1 MKGYLINSL
10 LFYPDKI
17 LKEKPDDFGL
27 NYTDIWIPLQ
37 NGNKLHGWYIP
48 ATEETNKHIIYF
60 HGTKGNISLYLGG
73 IEQLHKVGKN
83 ILIVDYEG
91 FGQSPGKAT
100 IENTI
105 NNAIAIYDF
114 LISYKNL
121 TPNDIRLFGYSYG
134 GAIAVEVALKRKVY
148 AILIESTFT
157 SLHEIAVLKYTQLAS
172 LLVSKS
178 LLNTI
183 SNIKKINAPLVV
195 AHAEKDQII
204 PFTHSINIY
213 NNANNP
219 KYLFK
224 IKNAEHHNIFEFAS
238 LDYINLIKSVFN

>member
-17 LKEKPDDFGL
+17 LKEKPNDFGL
-27 NYTDIWIPLQ
+27 NYTDIWVPLQ

-48 ATEETNKHIIYF
+48 ATKETNKHIIYF

-73 IEQLHKVGKN
+73 IEQLHKVEKN

-91 FGQSPGKAT
+91 FGQSTGNAT

-105 NNAIAIYDF
+105 NDAFAIYDF

-121 TPNDIRLFGYSYG
+121 KPDDIRLFGYSYG
-134 GAIAVEVALKRKVY
+134 GAIAVEVALKQKVH
-148 AILIESTFT
+148 AILIESTFS
-157 SLHEIAVLKYTQLAS
+157 SLNEIAVSKYTPLAS
-172 LLVSKS
+172 LLIPKN

-183 SNIKKINAPLVV
+183 SNIKKINMPLVV
-195 AHAEKDQII
+195 AHAEKDQVI

-224 IKNAEHHNIFEFAS
+224 ITNAEHHNIFKFVSPE
-238 LDYINLIKSVFN
+238 YINLIKSVFN